1 MHPPGLHKALII
13 PPKGSIVEHDRDT
26 AVLSESTVQ
35 VECLRTEVA
44 SDWQKR
50 VVCSELGADG
60 RTVDHVLEGVIIGDE
75 DVLGMDAVGEFVEE
89 PQKSS
94 EEENEDVQE
103 RSESGDE
110 ERHGVAHAHVAVA
123 HIV

>member
-1 MHPPGLHKALII
+1 M
-13 PPKGSIVEHDRDT
+13 
-26 AVLSESTVQ
+26 
-35 VECLRTEVA
+35 
-44 SDWQKR
+44 
-50 VVCSELGADG
+50 
-60 RTVDHVLEGVIIGDE
+60 LEGVIIGDE

-110 ERHGVAHAHVAVA
+110 ERHGVAHAQVAVA
-123 HIV
+123 HMV